1 MVHGCACTG
10 CNIHR
15 AREHTRTGEGGRKRE
30 RGNDNVGGRGGLG
43 GRRSRRRPSNPVFTF
58 IRSLARVAHIHI
70 FISTPFLHPLG
81 GYTRICSRHGGQCA
95 CLYMC
100 VWWARAGIRVKRT
113 PRSNVTVFHVDARGS
128 AVPWRMIP
136 DVGPSETYSAT
147 CFRNFGRARHV
158 RTTSGPVPTRS
169 RSASLSL
176 SPPLPP
182 SRNRDITL
190 TLGLF
195 LAHDLRFARLLLE
208 LEIDYRITVSD
219 DSERGINSNLCV
231 LSGKWNAKCRIT
243 SFKFIFKL
251 NQVKDMYKIF
261 WKSTIYFDLFLKD
274 YT

>member
-81 GYTRICSRHGGQCA
+81 GYTRICSRHGGNVCVCVRVCVCA
-95 CLYMC
+95 
-100 VWWARAGIRVKRT
+100 ARELVCIRVKRT
-113 PRSNVTVFHVDARGS
+113 PRGNVTVFHVDARGS

-147 CFRNFGRARHV
+147 CFRNFGRAHHV

-169 RSASLSL
+169 CSASLSISL
-176 SPPLPP
+176 SP
-182 SRNRDITL
+182 SRNRDIPL

-219 DSERGINSNLCV
+219 DSKGDWLNLCV
-231 LSGKWNAKCRIT
+231 CNVG
-243 SFKFIFKL
+243 
-251 NQVKDMYKIF
+251 QY
-261 WKSTIYFDLFLKD
+261 
-274 YT
+274 